1 MKYFQL
7 FVFLFVLHTQATF
20 AQNFTTSHRS
30 KDITY
35 KIVNGTDSIK
45 LDIYAPT
52 RKIYDKNP
60 VVVFI
65 HGGAWAKGDKD
76 LSKSYYF
83 TSLKD
88 TLQTK
93 GYAVVSINY
102 RLVNESIHIADQLTD
117 CQDALKWVAQH
128 AKTYNFDE
136 KNIGIWGE
144 SAGAHLALLV
154 GYGIHSES
162 KDLPEI
168 RYIIDNFGPSDL
180 NKVLKTNASWFTR
193 NVYKTLLPD
202 LYNLRGKLIKAITSY
217 EIDTQKKKA
226 VAVAKNYSPITYV
239 TTATKTPTLL
249 LHGTKDFIVPIKES
263 KKLHKK
269 LNKAEVTNN
278 LVKVKKGHHGFTTIP
293 KTEVQDLIKQTYL
306 FMQQHYHKD
315 NDL

>member
-1 MKYFQL
+1 MI
-7 FVFLFVLHTQATF
+7 HTQTTF
-20 AQNFTTSHRS
+20 AQSFTSSHRS
-30 KDITY
+30 KNITY
-35 KIVNGTDSIK
+35 KVVNNTDSIK

-52 RKIYDKNP
+52 KKVYDKNP
-60 VVVFI
+60 VIVFI

-83 TSLKD
+83 TNLKD

-117 CQDALKWVAQH
+117 CQDALKWVAEH

-136 KNIGIWGE
+136 NNIGVWGE

-154 GYGIHSES
+154 GYGVHNAS

-168 RYIIDNFGPSDL
+168 QYIIDNFGPTDL

-193 NVYKTLLPD
+193 NVYKMILPD
-202 LYNLRGKLIKAITSY
+202 LYNLRGKLIKALTSY
-217 EIDTQKKKA
+217 EINTHKKEA
-226 VAVAKNYSPITYV
+226 MAIAKNYSLITYV
-239 TTATKTPTLL
+239 ATATKTPTLL

-269 LNKAEVTNN
+269 LNETLITNSFI
-278 LVKVKKGHHGFTTIP
+278 KVKKGHHGFTTIP
-293 KTEVQDLIKQTYL
+293 NSEIQDLIKQTYL
-306 FMQQHYHKD
+306 FMQQHYHTQID
-315 NDL
+315 S